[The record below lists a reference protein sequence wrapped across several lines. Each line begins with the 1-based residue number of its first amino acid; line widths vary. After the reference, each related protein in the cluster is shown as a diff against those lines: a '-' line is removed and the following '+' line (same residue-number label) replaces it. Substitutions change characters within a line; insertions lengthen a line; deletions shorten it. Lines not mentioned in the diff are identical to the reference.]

1 MSGMRRR
8 NVIALLAGGMAAW
21 PLAARAQQPAMPVI
35 GYLAPASSGDS
46 PHFAA
51 AFRRGLNE
59 LGLVEGRNVAIE
71 YRFADHRIEQ
81 LPALAADLARR
92 GVAVIVAFSTG
103 PALAAKAATTTIP
116 IVFTTGDD
124 PAAAGLVSRLNRP
137 EGNLTGVT
145 FISATLGAKQL
156 ELLRSLVPNTELI
169 AVLVDPS
176 SAESRARSQDVQDAA
191 RALGQRLIVLDAGSD
206 TGIDA
211 AFASL
216 AERGA
221 RAFFVSGSPFTNA
234 RKQRIL
240 SQAAR
245 NGVAGMYT
253 NRDYPEAGG
262 LISYGT
268 SIADAYRQVGIYAGR
283 IVRGERPADLPVLL
297 PTKFELVINLKT
309 AKALGLDI
317 PPMLLAL
324 ADEVIE

>member
-21 PLAARAQQPAMPVI
+21 PLAARAEQPAVPVI
-35 GYLAPASSGDS
+35 GYLAPASSGDG

-92 GVAVIVAFSTG
+92 GVAVIATFSTG

-156 ELLRSLVPNTELI
+156 DS
-169 AVLVDPS
+169 
-176 SAESRARSQDVQDAA
+176 
-191 RALGQRLIVLDAGSD
+191 
-206 TGIDA
+206 A
-211 AFASL
+211 AFA
-216 AERGA
+216 R
-221 RAFFVSGSPFTNA
+221 SPTP
-234 RKQRIL
+234 
-240 SQAAR
+240 S
-245 NGVAGMYT
+245 
-253 NRDYPEAGG
+253 
-262 LISYGT
+262 
-268 SIADAYRQVGIYAGR
+268 
-283 IVRGERPADLPVLL
+283 
-297 PTKFELVINLKT
+297 
-309 AKALGLDI
+309 
-317 PPMLLAL
+317 
-324 ADEVIE
+324 